1 MRLEQ
6 IGESLEKIDGIFVTH
21 EHVDHVKGIPAL
33 AKVLKKPVFM
43 TKGTA
48 EAQCFNRIDS
58 DLIRFQAGESV
69 TIGDIDLS
77 TISVSHDANDPVI
90 YRIGSHGIR
99 AAIVTDLGYLSE
111 EIKMQLRMIDIL
123 VLEANHDLDLLR
135 SSPYPWKV
143 KERIMGRKGHLS
155 NEAAKQFIAQY
166 MDSSVST
173 LLLAHLSNK
182 TNNPYLVEQMLRHT
196 LDLRRCNL
204 TMHVVHPGT
213 QAPAFTY

>member
-1 MRLEQ
+1 MRLAQ
-6 IGESLEKIDGIFVTH
+6 IGESLEQIDGIFVTH

-33 AKVLKKPVFM
+33 AKVLKKPLFM
-43 TKGTA
+43 TRGTA
-48 EAQCFNRIDS
+48 EAQCFNGLDC
-58 DLIRFQAGESV
+58 DLIRFQAGGSV
-69 TIGDIDLS
+69 TIGDIDLN

-111 EIKMQLRMIDIL
+111 EVKMQLRMIDIL

-155 NEAAKQFIAQY
+155 NEAAKHFIGQH
-166 MDSSVST
+166 MDSCVST
-173 LLLAHLSNK
+173 LILAHLSNK
-182 TNNPYLVEQMLRHT
+182 TNNPYLVTRMLREAMKVHR
-196 LDLRRCNL
+196 DNL
-204 TMHVVHPGT
+204 KMHVAHPGT
-213 QAPAFTY
+213 QSPAFLY